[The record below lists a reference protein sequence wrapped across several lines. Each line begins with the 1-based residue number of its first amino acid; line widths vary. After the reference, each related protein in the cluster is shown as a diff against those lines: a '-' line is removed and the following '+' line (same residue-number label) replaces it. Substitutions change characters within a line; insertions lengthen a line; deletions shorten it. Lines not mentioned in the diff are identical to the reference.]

1 VAADCG
7 YTADV
12 DPGKAYALALIKKH
26 AEEIAQAI
34 SIQLIRSVPALAA
47 VDERARRHSIIRLLD
62 ALERTLTSNSPR
74 PVLDHVRSVSQLRM
88 ASGMSLRSI
97 IASGHVYM
105 PVIRR
110 VLVAKADD
118 PLEGLRAY
126 ELIESHLLYLVV
138 EGTMGLIPEEFPTL
152 DDDEEEDTIT
162 DPTKK
167 RYTLA
172 PFSEYSDW
180 PDR

>member
-1 VAADCG
+1 
-7 YTADV
+7 V

-26 AEEIAQAI
+26 AAEIAHAI
-34 SIQLIRSVPALAA
+34 SVQVTRSVPDFAN
-47 VDERARRHSIIRLLD
+47 VDERARRHSILKLLD
-62 ALERTLTSNSPR
+62 SLERTLTSNSPR
-74 PVLDHVRSVSQLRM
+74 PVLDHVRSISQLRM
-88 ASGMSLRSI
+88 ASGMSLRAL

-110 VLVAKADD
+110 VLVAKAED

-138 EGTMGLIPEEFPTL
+138 EGTMGLIPEEYPSFE

-162 DPTKK
+162 DPTRR

-180 PDR
+180 PES

>member
-1 VAADCG
+1 M
-7 YTADV
+7 

-34 SIQLIRSVPALAA
+34 SLQVTRSVPDFAN
-47 VDERARRHSIIRLLD
+47 VDARARRHSTLRLLD

-88 ASGMSLRSI
+88 ASGISLRAI

-118 PLEGLRAY
+118 PLEGLRAF

-138 EGTMGLIPEEFPTL
+138 EGTMGLIPEQHPPL
-152 DDDEEEDTIT
+152 DEAFEEEDTIT
-162 DPTKK
+162 DPTRK

-180 PDR
+180 PSG